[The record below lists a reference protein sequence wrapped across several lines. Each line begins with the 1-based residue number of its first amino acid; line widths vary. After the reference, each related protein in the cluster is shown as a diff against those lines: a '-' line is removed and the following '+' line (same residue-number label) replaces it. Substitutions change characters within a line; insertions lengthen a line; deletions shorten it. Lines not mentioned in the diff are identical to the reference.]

1 MRYGVLF
8 GGRSFEHEI
17 SIVSAIALKEQE
29 LIEGVFLFL
38 DQEHE
43 WYLIE
48 PKALRADLFI
58 KGEYKKMPKVRLEK
72 SGFYLKG
79 LLGSKRVEMDRVLN
93 LIHGGDGED
102 GHIAAL
108 LDFYEIPYI
117 GPRVEASVVGFNKL
131 LTKLYAK
138 EMGCAVLPYQL
149 LRRGEPVELEF
160 AYPVILKPVRLGSSI
175 GLAVAKNKEEL
186 EYGLD
191 VAFEFDDEVLIEPF
205 IEGIDEYNLA
215 GCKSE
220 DFCFSRIEKVQKGS
234 LLDFEQKYMDFAREE
249 VAGADLPTDLQAKM
263 KDSFAKVY
271 DPLFLGS
278 LVRMDFFVHED
289 EVYLNEIN
297 AVPGSLAHYLFDD
310 FQSVLRRLA
319 TNLPK
324 SRRIPIEYRYISSI
338 SAKK

>member
-1 MRYGVLF
+1 MKYMVLF
-8 GGRSFEHEI
+8 GGRSYEHEI
-17 SIVSAIALKEQE
+17 SIVSAIALKE
-29 LIEGVFLFL
+29 LIDAKFLFL
-38 DQEHE
+38 DEEHE

-58 KGEYKKMPKVRLEK
+58 KGEYKKMPKVQLQK
-72 SGFYLKG
+72 GGFYLKG
-79 LLGSKRVEMDRVLN
+79 LLGSKRIEADVALN

-117 GPRVEASVVGFNKL
+117 GPRIEASVVGFNKM

-138 EMGCAVLPYQL
+138 EVGVRVLPYQL
-149 LRRGEPVELEF
+149 LRRGEPRELEF
-160 AYPVILKPVRLGSSI
+160 EFPVIIKPLHLGSSI

-191 VAFEFDDEVLIEPF
+191 VAFEFDDEVLVEPF
-205 IEGIDEYNLA
+205 IEGIEEYNLA
-215 GCKSE
+215 GCRAQ
-220 DFCFSRIEKVQKGS
+220 DFYFSRIERVQKGS
-234 LLDFEQKYMDFAREE
+234 LLDFEQKYMDFAREK
-249 VAGADLPTDLQAKM
+249 VASADLPTDLQKRMQEA
-263 KDSFAKVY
+263 FAKVY

-289 EVYLNEIN
+289 ELYLNEIN
-297 AVPGSLAHYLFDD
+297 AVPGSLANYLFDD
-310 FQSVLRRLA
+310 FAAVLERLA
-319 TNLPK
+319 SHLPK
-324 SRRIPIEYRYISSI
+324 SRKISIEYRYISSI